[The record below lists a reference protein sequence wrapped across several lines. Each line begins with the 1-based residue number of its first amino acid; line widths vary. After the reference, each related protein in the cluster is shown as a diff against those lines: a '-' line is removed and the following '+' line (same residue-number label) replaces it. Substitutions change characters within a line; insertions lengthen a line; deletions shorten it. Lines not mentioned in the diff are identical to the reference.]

1 MCGNMVSSLKMTPWL
16 MVVFCLVTAGC
27 SNVTDQQTSE
37 SQHDQVAILKQIRK
51 VNEDGSYSF
60 GYEAGDGSFK
70 EQVSVVQSIPPRV
83 NRSSTTR
90 KSSLAYAS
98 STESSSTRSSV
109 VQPIPRLRKTTTT
122 ASTTTTST
130 TTDNPRP
137 IFGHYVKSTSKTR
150 PRFVLNGQHRTPVTE
165 EEVSEDSQ
173 ITRPS
178 GEDRPSGYRRIL
190 FAKRPVDHSL
200 RPITEEFEEKEE
212 ETKITTGNTLRRQ
225 LPEETTKPETTSE
238 AANDDHSDVY
248 GGSLS
253 TTRPLFTTNAPPRL
267 IHRLANPRPK
277 SLYVNQN
284 NLGPARFDNN
294 KFEGPRVYEEESKT
308 TQDERDPPQQIVIR
322 SPQRMTTENR
332 EYVRQQQTTE
342 PVYVRQPPEQFL
354 RELSSAGLLIRA
366 NNGDEE
372 NEYRTRVPI
381 GRILY
386 RPPPSQQPLYSTT
399 TDANVHYLTETPITE
414 PEETPRVPVMQN
426 YMRPRIFQRPLAA
439 YMDQDGHRSPRPL
452 LRPVPQAMDERDYS
466 PAPIAAPEYP
476 YRSGQIALPPEP
488 PNPIAPPLSRRDF
501 QLLLRRLL
509 VSQYGTQALTYP
521 RTYLEDA
528 LLDQQP
534 YPSYQ
539 PAYQAPLARQS
550 LPYDPNQLA
559 IQYGERV
566 PLRRPGYARVLNPI
580 YQNQPYDDYQ
590 EGRFPKRVYRQ
601 KFYPQELSDEA
612 DEVLPAPI
620 REALLL
626 RMIQL
631 AINADR
637 PAMATMVTS
646 TTPASIYRKNGPVR
660 SVQIITDDE
669 EDDKDSIM
677 KKM

>member
-1 MCGNMVSSLKMTPWL
+1 MV
-16 MVVFCLVTAGC
+16 
-27 SNVTDQQTSE
+27 N
-37 SQHDQVAILKQIRK
+37 
-51 VNEDGSYSF
+51 
-60 GYEAGDGSFK
+60 
-70 EQVSVVQSIPPRV
+70 
-83 NRSSTTR
+83 
-90 KSSLAYAS
+90 
-98 STESSSTRSSV
+98 
-109 VQPIPRLRKTTTT
+109 
-122 ASTTTTST
+122 
-130 TTDNPRP
+130 
-137 IFGHYVKSTSKTR
+137 GH
-150 PRFVLNGQHRTPVTE
+150 HRTPDTE

-178 GEDRPSGYRRIL
+178 GEEKSAVYRRIL
-190 FAKRPVDHSL
+190 FAKRPIDHSL

-212 ETKITTGNTLRRQ
+212 EPKITTGNSLRRQ
-225 LPEETTKPETTSE
+225 LPEETTKSETTSE
-238 AANDDHSDVY
+238 SANDDHPDVY

-277 SLYVNQN
+277 YVNQN
-284 NLGPARFDNN
+284 NFGPARFDT
-294 KFEGPRVYEEESKT
+294 KYEGPKVYEEESKMM
-308 TQDERDPPQQIVIR
+308 QEEREPAQQITIR

-354 RELSSAGLLIRA
+354 QELSSAGLLIQA
-366 NNGDEE
+366 NNEDEE
-372 NEYRTRVPI
+372 SEYRTRIPI

-399 TDANVHYLTETPITE
+399 TDANVHYLTENPITE

-426 YMRPRIFQRPLAA
+426 YVRSRILHRPLAS
-439 YMDQDGHRSPRPL
+439 YVDQDGHRSPRPL
-452 LRPVPQAMDERDYS
+452 LRPVAQPMDERDYS
-466 PAPIAAPEYP
+466 PAPTPASEYP

-509 VSQYGTQALTYP
+509 VSQYGTHALTYP

-539 PAYQAPLARQS
+539 PAYQAPMTRQS

-559 IQYGERV
+559 MQYGERV
-566 PLRRPGYARVLNPI
+566 PLRRPGYTRVLNPL
-580 YQNQPYDDYQ
+580 YQNQAYEEYP

-601 KFYPQELSDEA
+601 KFYTQEVNDEA
-612 DEVLPAPI
+612 DEVLPAHI

-637 PAMATMVTS
+637 PTMATVVTS
-646 TTPASIYRKNGPVR
+646 TTPSSIYRKTGPVR
-660 SVQIITDDE
+660 SVQIVTDDD
-669 EDDKDSIM
+669 EDDKDNIM
-677 KKM
+677 KKI